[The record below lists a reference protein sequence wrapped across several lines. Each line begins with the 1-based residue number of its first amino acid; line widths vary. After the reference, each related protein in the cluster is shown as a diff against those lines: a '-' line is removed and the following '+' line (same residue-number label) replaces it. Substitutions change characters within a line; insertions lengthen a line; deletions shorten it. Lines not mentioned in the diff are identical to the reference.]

1 MRKIILGALTALAL
15 VSLASCSVNAQTSNN
30 AANWSWTAP
39 TTFADGTTI
48 PSTDAITYNLY
59 VGTGG
64 KGSEATTPVQTGITA
79 TTVTTSGYA
88 PGAVVCGE
96 LTAVVNTIESARS
109 NEACKTFPDVPSPPT
124 NNVVK

>member
-1 MRKIILGALTALAL
+1 MRNLLVLLSAIAAAFVLTA
-15 VSLASCSVNAQTSNN
+15 CSSRAQTAVNP
-30 AANWSWTAP
+30 ATWSWTAP
-39 TTFADGTTI
+39 TTFTDGTTI

-59 VGTGG
+59 VGTAG

-88 PGAVVCGE
+88 AGAVVCGE
-96 LTAVVNTIESARS
+96 VTSVVNGVESARS